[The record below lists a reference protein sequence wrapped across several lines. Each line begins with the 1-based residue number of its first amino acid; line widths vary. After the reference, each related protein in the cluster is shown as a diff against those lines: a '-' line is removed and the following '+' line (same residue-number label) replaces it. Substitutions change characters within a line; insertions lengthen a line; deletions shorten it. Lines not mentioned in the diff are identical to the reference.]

1 MSSVLCCVVLC
12 CTDLQTF
19 RFLLSMHTFSLV
31 QFSSISISF
40 HMRAWKRSTLS
51 FNRMIAT
58 LAFSLA
64 FTLWRAAS
72 CLTVLLVSVRAIERI
87 LSCDYYYMVF
97 YFDFICAFFPLFLHT
112 LFNLLLYILL
122 FCVVLAASP
131 FIYGYVIVAVALR
144 IWKQSVFFS
153 FVLCFGFW
161 VLLQYQMQ
169 TVKVAR
175 SNRMNVFWSR
185 NRCSFYLMLA
195 KNKGATKYTHTKAQR
210 KWLVCDFEWHRAH
223 EESQGTNVFRRP
235 QKYTNNFQIRFKYFS
250 RLLFVEVS
258 LIRLEDCAALIDTR
272 SPIHW
277 QYLVGAWFAHTQTM
291 LWEWPVILN

>member
-185 NRCSFYLMLA
+185 NRCNFYLMLA
-195 KNKGATKYTHTKAQR
+195 KNKGATKYTQTQRHNENGWFVISNGMKRTRRAKAPMFF
-210 KWLVCDFEWHRAH
+210 VGHRNIRIIFK
-223 EESQGTNVFRRP
+223 SVSNTFRG
-235 QKYTNNFQIRFKYFS
+235 FC
-250 RLLFVEVS
+250 LLKF
-258 LIRLEDCAALIDTR
+258 
-272 SPIHW
+272 
-277 QYLVGAWFAHTQTM
+277 
-291 LWEWPVILN
+291 LWSG

>member
-58 LAFSLA
+58 LAFSLT

-97 YFDFICAFFPLFLHT
+97 YFDFICAFFLSFCIRYSICCYIYCCFASFWLLRHSFMDTWLSLLHWE
-112 LFNLLLYILL
+112 FENN
-122 FCVVLAASP
+122 
-131 FIYGYVIVAVALR
+131 
-144 IWKQSVFFS
+144 QFFS
-153 FVLCFGFW
+153 RSCCVLGFEFCCNIKCKLSKSLDRTEW
-161 VLLQYQMQ
+161 MYSDLEID
-169 TVKVAR
+169 A
-175 SNRMNVFWSR
+175 VFTW
-185 NRCSFYLMLA
+185 CWP
-195 KNKGATKYTHTKAQR
+195 KTKAQQNTHTH
-210 KWLVCDFEWHRAH
+210 K
-223 EESQGTNVFRRP
+223 GTTKMVGLWFRM
-235 QKYTNNFQIRFKYFS
+235 
-250 RLLFVEVS
+250 
-258 LIRLEDCAALIDTR
+258 A
-272 SPIHW
+272 
-277 QYLVGAWFAHTQTM
+277 
-291 LWEWPVILN
+291 